1 MFSKILIA
9 NRGEIALRIQR
20 TCREMGIHDVCVYS
34 EADRDAKYV
43 RLAHE
48 TICIGPA
55 DPTQSY
61 LNPASL
67 IAAAE
72 VSEAEAIHPG
82 YGFLSENA
90 DFAEQVEA
98 SGFVFIGP
106 KIETLRIMGDKIQAK
121 RTMRSAGL
129 RLIPGF
135 DIDAEGDAKDLV
147 KHSKQIGF
155 PLMIKASA
163 GGGGRGMRIIHT
175 EAMLRNSI
183 GMLARESKRSFGD
196 GVLYAEKLLSGARH
210 IEVQIMADTH
220 GNVLHLGTR
229 DCSVQ
234 RRHQKLI
241 EEAPAPNITPKAT
254 ERLCQHAVDACKKVG
269 YEGAG
274 TMEFLYDGK
283 NFYFIEM
290 NSRLQ
295 VEHPVT
301 EMITGY
307 DLVEMQLRAA
317 AGEKLPMKQR
327 DIVLNGH
334 AIECRINAEDS
345 VTYAPS
351 PGTVTAYHPAGGPGI
366 RVDSHIYLDSVIS
379 HHYDS
384 LIGKVIAHGIDREQ
398 ALARM
403 RRSLS
408 EFVIG
413 GVKNNIPMHQRIISN
428 AAFQQGAVS
437 VDFLESMQ

>member
-1 MFSKILIA
+1 MFGKVLIA

-34 EADRDAKYV
+34 QEDRDAKYV

-55 DPTQSY
+55 DPGQSY

-72 VSEAEAIHPG
+72 VSEADAIHPG

-106 KIETLRIMGDKIQAK
+106 RPQTLRIMGDKIMAK
-121 RTMRSAGL
+121 KTMREAGL

-135 DIDAEGDAKDLV
+135 DIVVDGPAEQL
-147 KHSKQIGF
+147 SKNGQKLGY

-163 GGGGRGMRIIHT
+163 GGGGRGMRVIHT

-183 GMLARESKRSFGD
+183 GILSRESEHSFGD
-196 GVLYAEKLLSGARH
+196 GVLYAEKLLTGARH

-241 EEAPAPNITPKAT
+241 EEAPAPNINPKAI
-254 ERLCQHAVDACKKVG
+254 ERLCQQSVDACKKVG
-269 YEGAG
+269 YVGAG

-301 EMITGY
+301 EMITGL
-307 DLVEMQLRAA
+307 DLVEMQMQVA
-317 AGEKLPMKQR
+317 AGQKLLYKQR
-327 DIVLNGH
+327 DIVFNGH
-334 AIECRINAEDS
+334 AVECRVNAEDS
-345 VTYAPS
+345 VTFAPS
-351 PGTVTAYHPAGGPGI
+351 PGRVTAYHPAGGPGI
-366 RVDSHIYLDSVIS
+366 RIDSHIYIDSVIS

-384 LIGKVIAHGIDREQ
+384 LVGKLIAHGSDRPH

-403 RRSLS
+403 RRALS

-413 GVKNNIPMHQRIISN
+413 GIKSNIPMHQRILAN
-428 AAFQQGAVS
+428 AAFQQGEVS
-437 VDFLESMQ
+437 VDFLESLQ